1 MEAPPLRVGLAG
13 ISAVAGGADG
23 WADERAAVYAFSVD
37 CRNAPVHSFSERFSS
52 ALEKHER
59 MRGAGLLPESIAFP
73 SKRRLRNMTDDVDNV
88 LARGQELARYY
99 TSLLDAARPD
109 AASRQLLRE
118 LIGLEWPSASG
129 GGEPTALEGIVAL
142 SCSGVLENAP
152 PLLIECQEG
161 SIRRICPADTPPSL
175 AAAQLKASRTVWGDV
190 LRSLLNSRK
199 AAEPEPEPEPAP
211 AARAPT
217 ITDARLRHGLLHVG
231 LSVRVEFR
239 SRHCSG
245 VRRRWFR
252 RKPLESSRCATLSS
266 TCTE

>member
-1 MEAPPLRVGLAG
+1 M
-13 ISAVAGGADG
+13 
-23 WADERAAVYAFSVD
+23 
-37 CRNAPVHSFSERFSS
+37 
-52 ALEKHER
+52 
-59 MRGAGLLPESIAFP
+59 
-73 SKRRLRNMTDDVDNV
+73 

-129 GGEPTALEGIVAL
+129 GREPTALEGIVAL
-142 SCSGVLENAP
+142 SCSGVLENAA

-190 LRSLLNSRK
+190 LRSLLSARK
-199 AAEPEPEPEPAP
+199 SAEPEPEPEPAP

-217 ITDARLRHGLLHVG
+217 ITDARLRHGLLHTG

-252 RKPLESSRCATLSS
+252 RKPLESSSRCVPSRVHVAAKLATLAP
-266 TCTE
+266 CR